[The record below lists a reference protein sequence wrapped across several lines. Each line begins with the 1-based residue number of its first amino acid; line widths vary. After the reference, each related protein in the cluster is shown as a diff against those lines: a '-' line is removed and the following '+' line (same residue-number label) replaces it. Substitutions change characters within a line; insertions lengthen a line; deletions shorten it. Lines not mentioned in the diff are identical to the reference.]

1 MKIMKHIL
9 KFILLLGLCV
19 LLVLTQ
25 IFLISFV
32 LNLVYELILNDK
44 SYILLTS
51 NSMYKYIVLF
61 VVISTFLILIYFNKK
76 GWIKLNEDLI
86 YLGKFIYNRYCIFI
100 FIFVSLVIFI
110 LTAFNFD
117 AIYKDKIV
125 SYSILNVS
133 GKTYQYEE
141 IKEIN
146 VKIKKHFNGSLS
158 ANYILIFDNHK
169 IEVLS
174 SIINVKDEKD
184 SYDHNLFIDEKI
196 KTLNIKKVINDKYL
210 DEYTSSLDKVYADK
224 ITKLF
229 EKN

>member
-1 MKIMKHIL
+1 MKILKHIL
-9 KFILLLGLCV
+9 KFILLLILCV

-25 IFLISFV
+25 IFVILFA
-32 LNLVYELILNDK
+32 LNLAHQLILNDK
-44 SYILLTS
+44 SYMLLTN
-51 NSMYKYIVLF
+51 NSMYKYIVVF
-61 VVISTFLILIYFNKK
+61 VIISTFLCLIYFNKK
-76 GWIKLNEDLI
+76 GWVKLNDDLI
-86 YLGKFIYNRYCIFI
+86 YLGKFIYNRYFI
-100 FIFVSLVIFI
+100 FIFGFVSLIVFI
-110 LTAFNFD
+110 LTSFNFD
-117 AIYKDKIV
+117 VIYKDKIV

-133 GKTYQYEE
+133 GKTYQYED
-141 IKEIN
+141 IKEVN

-158 ANYILIFDNHK
+158 ANYILIFDNHQ

-184 SYDHNLFIDEKI
+184 SYDHSLFIDEKI
-196 KTLNIKKVINDKYL
+196 KTLNIKKDINAKYL